1 MFLRLLFF
9 KLWQVRPGPHSDHRA
24 EQVQNTPKH
33 LTNHNRRE
41 VLGAYQLMNEWAQY
55 TNIPTGIAPGLTQK
69 ASLRNSRKGKE
80 LNGDI
85 SPSKNGL
92 STLFRVFAHPQQASW
107 EPCSL
112 HLEANSQDLPT
123 ELKRF
128 GRHRVSAAGL
138 LDHSSEE
145 QKSKCISE
153 HFFSQQLPFLVHF
166 LSLKKLSGFP
176 PTGETFSSSGQQ
188 GGLRS

>member
-1 MFLRLLFF
+1 
-9 KLWQVRPGPHSDHRA
+9 
-24 EQVQNTPKH
+24 
-33 LTNHNRRE
+33 
-41 VLGAYQLMNEWAQY
+41 MNEWAQY

>member
-41 VLGAYQLMNEWAQY
+41 VLGVYQLMNEWAQY